1 MSREQLPKAG
11 SIFEGGS
18 HAGVVQDKSEPSS
31 ERTASDQAHR
41 AEDELRLNHNGVRL
55 TSTIPTDEVRLNQP
69 YQTDE
74 FGSTHAYRNSRA
86 RGSLAAVPQAPSIT
100 PNPSHLGSASEPLV
114 PLTTQIRRSLKEEI
128 QRIAKQEDMSD
139 SATAA
144 AFLEKAI
151 QGNIDMQYGA
161 MLKPVIEATIDRRI
175 KAASTRTANLALEAF
190 YAAEEG
196 RIITIYTLRFLL
208 GSDIDLLPQIINE
221 ARGQARE
228 SLKRYAY
235 AEEEEEK
242 EINN

>member
-1 MSREQLPKAG
+1 
-11 SIFEGGS
+11 
-18 HAGVVQDKSEPSS
+18 
-31 ERTASDQAHR
+31 
-41 AEDELRLNHNGVRL
+41 
-55 TSTIPTDEVRLNQP
+55 
-69 YQTDE
+69 
-74 FGSTHAYRNSRA
+74 
-86 RGSLAAVPQAPSIT
+86 LAAVPQAPSIT